1 MKMTFYKIECLTNL
15 HVGSGDINYNIVDN
29 EVEKDQVTGMP
40 IIHASGVK
48 GALRDFAEKELKMN
62 KAEIDKI
69 FGSSGDSSTSG
80 EGTHKFFDAHLLARP
95 MRVAGSN
102 TLASLP
108 VATVASINQF
118 VEFISTFGYD
128 KLNSATISDIN
139 FENAAFLTNAGNIS
153 IEGETTIKGD
163 DKLFALKNIIGENY
177 AIAKSFDGYDLPVI
191 ARNALDNGKSKN
203 LWYEEVVPHGSIF
216 YFAVMSSGE
225 GASLDLDNK
234 IIQFGGHSSIGC
246 GFTKITKI
254 GG

>member
-69 FGSSGDSSTSG
+69 FGSSGDSEKSG

-139 FENAAFLTNAGNIS
+139 FASRVKLQSRVTMSCLLLKILSAKIMLLQNPLMG
-153 IEGETTIKGD
+153 TI
-163 DKLFALKNIIGENY
+163 Y
-177 AIAKSFDGYDLPVI
+177 
-191 ARNALDNGKSKN
+191 
-203 LWYEEVVPHGSIF
+203 
-216 YFAVMSSGE
+216 
-225 GASLDLDNK
+225 
-234 IIQFGGHSSIGC
+234 Q
-246 GFTKITKI
+246 
-254 GG
+254 